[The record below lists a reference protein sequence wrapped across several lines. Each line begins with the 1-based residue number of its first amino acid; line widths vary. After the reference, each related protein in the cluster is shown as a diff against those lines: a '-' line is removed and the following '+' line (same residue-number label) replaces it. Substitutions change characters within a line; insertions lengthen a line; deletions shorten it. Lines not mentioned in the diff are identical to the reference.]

1 MTLANPKLERPLPTQ
16 LLSVVLDGYDQIVE
30 FLLDDSPPAD
40 DFVKY
45 AFQLQ
50 HDIEKHSR
58 LKDRFEDRIMVD
70 LAYSLLERLAY
81 KNTAYHQLLPTYTN
95 IKNKEIFI
103 LVKSWF
109 NGSMEDYGVEL
120 LRKVVADKPDTFNS
134 ILMMLNLAGIPII
147 KRVDKLYFYGDSTL
161 IVDLV
166 DSGEV
171 AEEPVAAVEGMFG
184 TEIVLSGVR
193 LSPELIN
200 ASNVITGERTLD
212 VLNFTYLIKN
222 ALVNKEYMDS
232 VSSPKTRVV
241 NLTAMQIL
249 LTLTRDALRYD
260 TYMDVSR
267 LITPLIPRS
276 INDTFS
282 TQIDLIKEQT
292 GVLTVRGSTLRHDDT
307 VSVIATAFSLL
318 GFDVELETKDN
329 GKKLISFNNPNRK

>member
-95 IKNKEIFI
+95 IKNKEIYI
-103 LVKSWF
+103 LIKSWF
-109 NGSMEDYGVEL
+109 NGSIEEYGVEL
-120 LRKVVADKPDTFNS
+120 LRKAVANKPDTFNS
-134 ILMMLNLAGIPII
+134 ILMVLNLAGIPII
-147 KRVDKLYFYGDSTL
+147 KRVNKLYFYGDCTL
-161 IVDLV
+161 IIDLV

-171 AEEPVAAVEGMFG
+171 TEEPVASVESMFG
-184 TEIVLSGVR
+184 TRIVLDGVH
-193 LSPELIN
+193 LSPELKI
-200 ASNVITGERTLD
+200 ASNVITGGRTLD
-212 VLNFTYLIKN
+212 VLNFTSLLKDALI
-222 ALVNKEYMDS
+222 NKEYMDS
-232 VSSPKTRVV
+232 VSNPKTRIV

-249 LTLTRDALRYD
+249 LTLTRNVMKYD
-260 TYMDVSR
+260 TYMDISR
-267 LITPLIPRS
+267 LITPHIPRS

-282 TQIDLIKEQT
+282 TQVDLIREQT
-292 GVLTVRGSTLRHDDT
+292 GVLAIHGSNLRHADN
-307 VSVIATAFSLL
+307 VSIIATAFSLL
-318 GFDVELETKDN
+318 GFDVELETKDS